1 MAGDET
7 NSGWISIY
15 RRIREHWIWQ
25 DPVKFKW
32 WIDIILTVNHEDKKV
47 NIGMRLIE
55 CKRGQAVMSLRNW
68 ADRWKVSRDSTRN
81 FLELLKKDGMI
92 TTENLINTTRI
103 TVCNYDDYQG
113 GLRTSQTLAERQPN
127 ASQTPADTNNN
138 SNNSNKGNKEI
149 DKSTSS
155 QSKSKK
161 FDFKKSL
168 IDYGFDSKL
177 VEEWL
182 SIRKSKK
189 AVNSELAFKNFI
201 TEVKETG
208 MNINDVLFIVAV
220 EKQWRSFKASWLEND
235 KEVNEK
241 FDPNAE
247 RKAWLAREAA
257 AAFGASVEKPQEKTE
272 TPPF

>member
-32 WIDIILTVNHEDKKV
+32 WIDILLTVNHEDKKV

-113 GLRTSQTLAERQPN
+113 GLRTSQTQTERQPN
-127 ASQTPADTNNN
+127 ASQTLADTNNN
-138 SNNSNKGNKEI
+138 FNNSNKGNKEI

-201 TEVKETG
+201 AEVKETG

-220 EKQWRSFKASWLEND
+220 EKQWKGFKASWLEND
-235 KEVNEK
+235 KEVNGK

-257 AAFGASVEKPQEKTE
+257 AAFGEIQ
-272 TPPF
+272 

>member
-113 GLRTSQTLAERQPN
+113 GLRTSQTQTERQPN

-138 SNNSNKGNKEI
+138 FNNSNNIISEDAISKIDVYPFDEFWNDYDKKRGSKEKLIKKWNKISDSEKLKIKEHIPIYKKAQPDKVFRKDPETFLNNKSWNDEI
-149 DKSTSS
+149 ITSNGKDKSSAT
-155 QSKSKK
+155 
-161 FDFKKSL
+161 
-168 IDYGFDSKL
+168 
-177 VEEWL
+177 
-182 SIRKSKK
+182 
-189 AVNSELAFKNFI
+189 
-201 TEVKETG
+201 
-208 MNINDVLFIVAV
+208 
-220 EKQWRSFKASWLEND
+220 EKQSSIVD
-235 KEVNEK
+235 I
-241 FDPNAE
+241 
-247 RKAWLAREAA
+247 
-257 AAFGASVEKPQEKTE
+257 
-272 TPPF
+272 

>member
-113 GLRTSQTLAERQPN
+113 GLRTSQTQTERQPN

-138 SNNSNKGNKEI
+138 FNNSNNIISEDAISKIDVYPFDEFWNDYDKKRGSKEKLIKKWNKMSDSEKLKI
-149 DKSTSS
+149 KEHIPIY
-155 QSKSKK
+155 
-161 FDFKKSL
+161 KKSQPDKAFRKDPETFL
-168 IDYGFDSKL
+168 NNKSWNDEIIKSSKNGN
-177 VEEWL
+177 EQ
-182 SIRKSKK
+182 
-189 AVNSELAFKNFI
+189 I
-201 TEVKETG
+201 TPTKTYE
-208 MNINDVLFIVAV
+208 NLF
-220 EKQWRSFKASWLEND
+220 Q
-235 KEVNEK
+235 
-241 FDPNAE
+241 
-247 RKAWLAREAA
+247 
-257 AAFGASVEKPQEKTE
+257 
-272 TPPF
+272 

>member
-113 GLRTSQTLAERQPN
+113 GLRTSQTQTERQPN

-138 SNNSNKGNKEI
+138 FNNSNNIISEDAISKI
-149 DKSTSS
+149 DVYP
-155 QSKSKK
+155 
-161 FDFKKSL
+161 FDEFWN
-168 IDYGFDSKL
+168 DYD
-177 VEEWL
+177 
-182 SIRKSKK
+182 
-189 AVNSELAFKNFI
+189 KN
-201 TEVKETG
+201 
-208 MNINDVLFIVAV
+208 LR
-220 EKQWRSFKASWLEND
+220 Q
-235 KEVNEK
+235 
-241 FDPNAE
+241 
-247 RKAWLAREAA
+247 
-257 AAFGASVEKPQEKTE
+257 
-272 TPPF
+272 

>member
-7 NSGWISIY
+7 NTGWVSIY
-15 RRIREHWIWQ
+15 RKIRDHWVWQ
-25 DPVKFKW
+25 DPVKFQR
-32 WIDIILTVNHEDKKV
+32 WIDLLLEVNHTGRKV
-47 NIGMRLIE
+47 NLGCAIIE
-55 CKRGQAVMSLRNW
+55 CERGQTIRSLSNW
-68 ADRWKVSRDSTRN
+68 AKRWKCSKSSARR
-81 FLELLKKDGMI
+81 FLELLEKDQMI
-92 TTENLINTTRI
+92 VSESVSKTTRI
-103 TVCNYDDYQG
+103 TVCNYEDYQNTRNDG
-113 GLRTSQTLAERQPN
+113 EPMVNRSRNDGEPI
-127 ASQTPADTNNN
+127 ADPNNN

-201 TEVKETG
+201 AEVKETG

-220 EKQWRSFKASWLEND
+220 EKQWRSFNASWLEND
-235 KEVNEK
+235 KEVNGK

-257 AAFGASVEKPQEKTE
+257 AAFGTSVEKPQEKTE

>member
-113 GLRTSQTLAERQPN
+113 GLRTSQTQTERQPN

-138 SNNSNKGNKEI
+138 INNSNNIISEDAISKIDVYPFDEFWNDYDKKRGSKEKLIKKWNKISDSEKLKIKEHIPIYKKAQPDKAFRKDPETFLNNKSWNDEI
-149 DKSTSS
+149 ITSNGKDKSSAT
-155 QSKSKK
+155 
-161 FDFKKSL
+161 
-168 IDYGFDSKL
+168 
-177 VEEWL
+177 
-182 SIRKSKK
+182 
-189 AVNSELAFKNFI
+189 
-201 TEVKETG
+201 
-208 MNINDVLFIVAV
+208 
-220 EKQWRSFKASWLEND
+220 EKQSSIVD
-235 KEVNEK
+235 I
-241 FDPNAE
+241 
-247 RKAWLAREAA
+247 
-257 AAFGASVEKPQEKTE
+257 
-272 TPPF
+272 

>member
-32 WIDIILTVNHEDKKV
+32 WIDILLTVNHEDKKV

-113 GLRTSQTLAERQPN
+113 GLRTSQTQTERQPN
-127 ASQTPADTNNN
+127 ASQTLADTNNN
-138 SNNSNKGNKEI
+138 YNNSNNIISEDAISKIDVYPFDEFWNDYDKKRGSKEKLIKKWNKISDSEKLKIKEHIPIYKKAQPDKAFRKDPETFLSNKSWNDEI
-149 DKSTSS
+149 ITSNGKDKSSAT
-155 QSKSKK
+155 
-161 FDFKKSL
+161 
-168 IDYGFDSKL
+168 
-177 VEEWL
+177 
-182 SIRKSKK
+182 
-189 AVNSELAFKNFI
+189 
-201 TEVKETG
+201 
-208 MNINDVLFIVAV
+208 
-220 EKQWRSFKASWLEND
+220 EKQSSIVD
-235 KEVNEK
+235 I
-241 FDPNAE
+241 
-247 RKAWLAREAA
+247 
-257 AAFGASVEKPQEKTE
+257 
-272 TPPF
+272 